1 MTHITPALENITNHG
16 LRQIS
21 SFKIGIVWENV
32 DKVLYHPVAE
42 VVLFLRIRADNMD

>member
-1 MTHITPALENITNHG
+1 MF

-42 VVLFLRIRADNMD
+42 VVLFLWNKEKNRKDGLGGSL